1 MMCQVVANLQQS
13 LAVLGTPRTDD
24 LKAGDLTVPRCVVLR
39 VLSCDTGS
47 STVRATEDDGYGD
60 IAARH
65 VICLAGRVDNLV
77 DGLHSEVEGH
87 ELATK
92 DRVSSCVFC
101 AQIGVLTYIGRR
113 PAKAAPIAR
122 PAKPISVMGVSITR
136 FSPNLSRRPLV
147 TYMKE

>member
-1 MMCQVVANLQQS
+1 MTVHDARYVRVVGQCYEQTHLQET

-65 VICLAGRVDNLV
+65 VIRLAGRVDNLV
-77 DGLHSEVEGH
+77 DGLHGEVEGH
-87 ELATK
+87 KLATIIISA
-92 DRVSSCVFC
+92 REP
-101 AQIGVLTYIGRR
+101 G
-113 PAKAAPIAR
+113 AKER
-122 PAKPISVMGVSITR
+122 EHTLVGGLLVRHQSR
-136 FSPNLSRRPLV
+136 YQRSPSR
-147 TYMKE
+147 